1 MLLTCNTQFMK
12 RFQLLFI
19 TSLLITLN
27 AYPQL
32 NKKIWLVGGN
42 GSFEAYNY
50 LFTPYGQYSAP
61 PWKDH
66 IKQLNISLKAGY
78 FIIDKLV
85 VGITPTCTLI
95 KSDSTYNPIASYD
108 YGLVAGPFVR
118 YYLLDKN
125 KPYNLLA
132 EVNGQYGIQWRHNGS
147 DYRGTVSNLS
157 ILAGPEF
164 FFNSVVGIE
173 IMLGYKMS
181 KESVSGTNYPY
192 TDIRKGFQAV
202 IGLQVHL
209 KNFRYS
215 PF

>member
-1 MLLTCNTQFMK
+1 MFLTFNAQFMK

-19 TSLLITLN
+19 ISLLISFN

-32 NKKIWLVGGN
+32 NKKIWLVGGT

-50 LFTPYGQYSAP
+50 VSTPSGQNAAP
-61 PWKDH
+61 GWKDH
-66 IKQLNISLKAGY
+66 IKQLDISLKAGY

-85 VGITPTCTLI
+85 VGIMPTCTLI
-95 KSDSTYNPIASYD
+95 KSDSNYNPIASYD
-108 YGLVAGPFVR
+108 FSLAAGPFVR

-132 EVNGQYGIQWRHNGS
+132 EVNGQYGIQWRHNS
-147 DYRGTVSNLS
+147 TDYRGTVSNLS

-173 IMLGYKMS
+173 ILLGYKMS
-181 KESVSGTNYPY
+181 KEVVNGTNYPY
-192 TDIRKGFQAV
+192 TDVRKGFQAV

-215 PF
+215 QF